1 VAVREVMDRIL
12 TLHRARYPMLQL
24 VSHEEAR
31 VDRALGRLASEESR
45 ALFKWRATTGLVGPD
60 GPIEQTG
67 GLQEAIVAFS
77 EISTPAFLLLFDVAA
92 WWEEPTLRRQLR
104 DLSQSVGPKQQIVM
118 LLGCDARV
126 PNDLE
131 KEVTVI
137 DIPLPDRE
145 AVGVLLA
152 ALLKA
157 QKLEVPTGLFWR
169 FVDGCLGLTEREIK
183 RLLARIMMIGS
194 GFSEEDL
201 KVLVEEKR
209 QVIRRSRYLEFW
221 EAGGSVNQVGGMDAL
236 KSWLVS
242 RGRGFTD
249 EARQFGLPQPKG
261 LFMLGVQGCGKSLM
275 AKAVA
280 DMWQMPLL
288 RLDVAA
294 VFSSAKNEDESLRAT
309 IRIAE
314 RLAPVVLW
322 IDELE
327 KGFMSMAEL
336 GGGHSF
342 GTFLT
347 WMQEKDKPVFVVAT
361 ANDVRALPPELL
373 RKGRF
378 DDIFFVDLPDPHE
391 RLQILEIHL
400 RSRERDPHVFDLT
413 RVAEETERFSGAELE
428 QVVVSGLFQ
437 AFSED
442 RSLSFEDLIE
452 AARDTV
458 PLAVTMDD
466 HIKQLREWARPRA
479 RRASTDR
486 HRVDFF
492 EHWEEA
498 E

>member
-1 VAVREVMDRIL
+1 MDRIL
-12 TLHRARYPMLQL
+12 TLIRARYPMLQL
-24 VSHEEAR
+24 VSHEEER
-31 VDRALGRLASEESR
+31 VERALDSLAAEESR
-45 ALFKWRATTGLVGPD
+45 PVFKWRVTTGLVGPD
-60 GPIEQTG
+60 GAVEHTG
-67 GLQEAIVAFS
+67 ALEDALLAFQEV
-77 EISTPAFLLLFDVAA
+77 STPAFLMLHDAA
-92 WWEEPTLRRQLR
+92 TWWDGPLVRRRLR
-104 DLSQSVGPKQQIVM
+104 DFVRIAGSRQQAA
-118 LLGCDARV
+118 LLIGCDARV
-126 PNDLE
+126 PDELE

-137 DIPLPDRE
+137 DIPLPDRDS
-145 AVGVLLA
+145 VGKLLA
-152 ALLKA
+152 ALIKA
-157 QKLEVPTGLFWR
+157 QKLDVPTERFWR

-183 RLLARIMMIGS
+183 RLLARIMMSGS
-194 GFSEEDL
+194 GFSEDDL
-201 KVLVEEKR
+201 KTLVEEKR

-221 EAGGSVNQVGGMDAL
+221 EAGGSVDQVGGMDAL
-236 KSWLVS
+236 KGWLES

-261 LFMLGVQGCGKSLM
+261 LFLLGVQGCGKSLM

-294 VFSSAKNEDESLRAT
+294 VFSSAKNEEESLRAT
-309 IRIAE
+309 IRVAE

-336 GGGHSF
+336 GGGQAF

-347 WMQEKDKPVFVVAT
+347 WMQEKEAPVFVVAT
-361 ANDVRALPPELL
+361 ANDVRQLPPELM

-378 DDIFFVDLPDPHE
+378 DDIFFVDLPDAHE

-400 RSRERDPHVFDLT
+400 LLRERDPHAFDLT
-413 RVAEETERFSGAELE
+413 QVAEETDRFSGAELE

-437 AFSED
+437 AFSES
-442 RSLSFEDLIE
+442 RGLCIEDLIE

>member
-1 VAVREVMDRIL
+1 MPGSQD
-12 TLHRARYPMLQL
+12 
-24 VSHEEAR
+24 
-31 VDRALGRLASEESR
+31 
-45 ALFKWRATTGLVGPD
+45 
-60 GPIEQTG
+60 EQ
-67 GLQEAIVAFS
+67 
-77 EISTPAFLLLFDVAA
+77 
-92 WWEEPTLRRQLR
+92 
-104 DLSQSVGPKQQIVM
+104 
-118 LLGCDARV
+118 
-126 PNDLE
+126 
-131 KEVTVI
+131 
-137 DIPLPDRE
+137 
-145 AVGVLLA
+145 LLA

-157 QKLEVPTGLFWR
+157 QAIEVPTDRFWR

-183 RLLARIMMIGS
+183 RLLARIMMVGN
-194 GFSEEDL
+194 GFAESDL
-201 KVLVEEKR
+201 SALVEEKR
-209 QVIRRSRYLEFW
+209 QAIRRSRYLEFW
-221 EAGGSVNQVGGMDAL
+221 EAGGSVNQVGGLDAL
-236 KSWLVS
+236 KNWLEA

-261 LFMLGVQGCGKSLM
+261 LFLLGVQGCGKSLM

-280 DMWQMPLL
+280 DMWRMPLL

-294 VFSSAKNEDESLRAT
+294 VFSSPKGEDESLRST
-309 IRIAE
+309 IRVAE
-314 RLAPVVLW
+314 GLAPVVLW

-336 GGGHSF
+336 GGGQAF
-342 GTFLT
+342 GNFLT
-347 WMQEKDKPVFVVAT
+347 WMQEKEAPVFVVAT
-361 ANDVRALPPELL
+361 ANDVRQLPPELM

-378 DDIFFVDLPDPHE
+378 DDIFFVDLPDVHE

-400 RSRERDPHVFDLT
+400 RIRERDPQSFDLT
-413 RVAEETERFSGAELE
+413 QVAEETDRFSGAELE

-442 RSLSFEDLIE
+442 RELAFEDLVE

-458 PLAVTMDD
+458 PLSVTMDD

-492 EHWEEA
+492 EHWEEV

>member
-1 VAVREVMDRIL
+1 MTVREVMDRIL
-12 TLHRARYPMLQL
+12 TLVRARYPFLQL
-24 VSHEEAR
+24 VTHEEER
-31 VDRALGRLASEESR
+31 VELALDRLGKDESR
-45 ALFKWRATTGLVGPD
+45 PVFKWRATDGLVGPD
-60 GPIEQTG
+60 GAVEGTTDPAAAV
-67 GLQEAIVAFS
+67 EAMRVLDGTAFVV
-77 EISTPAFLLLFDVAA
+77 LFDVSA
-92 WWEEPTLRRQLR
+92 WWTDPRVLRQLR
-104 DLSQSVGPKQQIVM
+104 DLAQSVGPRQQTVF
-118 LLGCDARV
+118 LVGVDARI
-126 PNDLE
+126 PTELE

-137 DIPLPDRE
+137 DIPLPGRE
-145 AVGVLLA
+145 EVGKLLA

-157 QKLEVPTGLFWR
+157 QKLEVPGERFWR

-183 RLLARIMMIGS
+183 RLLARIMMAGS
-194 GFSEEDL
+194 GFTDEDL
-201 KVLVEEKR
+201 KTLVEEKR
-209 QVIRRSRYLEFW
+209 QAIRRSRYLEFW
-221 EAGGSVNQVGGMDAL
+221 DGGVSFDNVGGMDNL
-236 KSWLVS
+236 KGWLEQ

-261 LFMLGVQGCGKSLM
+261 LFLLGVQGCGKSLM

-280 DMWQMPLL
+280 DLWKMPLL

-294 VFSSAKNEDESLRAT
+294 VFSSERGEEESLRAT

-327 KGFMSMAEL
+327 KGFMSMNEM
-336 GGGHSF
+336 GGGQAF

-347 WMQEKDKPVFVVAT
+347 WMQEKDAPVFVVAT
-361 ANDVRALPPELL
+361 ANDVRSLPPELL

-378 DDIFFVDLPDPHE
+378 DDIFFVDLPDVHE
-391 RLQILEIHL
+391 RLLILEIHL
-400 RSRERDPHVFDLT
+400 AMRERDPHAFDLT
-413 RVAEETERFSGAELE
+413 QVAEETDRFSGAELE
-428 QVVVSGLFQ
+428 QVVVAALFQ
-437 AFSED
+437 AFSEG
-442 RSLSFEDLIE
+442 RVLNFSDLIE

-458 PLAVTMDD
+458 PLSVTMDE
-466 HIKQLREWARPRA
+466 HIKLLREWARPRA

>member
-1 VAVREVMDRIL
+1 MREVLDRIR
-12 TLHRARYPMLQL
+12 TLVRARYPVLQL
-24 VSHEEAR
+24 VTHEEER
-31 VDRALGRLASEESR
+31 VERAISRLASDEDR
-45 ALFKWRATTGLVGPD
+45 PLYRWRATTGLVGPE
-60 GPIEQTG
+60 GPIAATG
-67 GLQEAIVAFS
+67 DLADALGVLVQLER
-77 EISTPAFLLLFDVAA
+77 PAFFMVFDVSS
-92 WWEEPTLRRQLR
+92 WWADPHVLRRLR
-104 DLSQSVGPKQQIVM
+104 DLALSVGPRQQTVLAVGI
-118 LLGCDARV
+118 DALIPV
-126 PNDLE
+126 ELE

-145 AVGVLLA
+145 DVGKLLA

-157 QKLEVPTGLFWR
+157 QKIDIPTERFWQ

-183 RLLARIMMIGS
+183 RLLARIMMSSG
-194 GFSEEDL
+194 GFSNTDL
-201 KVLVEEKR
+201 QALVEEKR

-221 EAGGSVNQVGGMDAL
+221 DGGGSISNVGGMDSL
-236 KSWLVS
+236 KGWLEK
-242 RGRGFTD
+242 RGRGFSD
-249 EARQFGLPQPKG
+249 DARNFGLPQPKG
-261 LFMLGVQGCGKSLM
+261 VFLLGVQGCGKSLM

-280 DMWQMPLL
+280 DLWRMPLL
-288 RLDVAA
+288 RLDIAA
-294 VFSSAKNEDESLRAT
+294 VFSGSRNEDESFRAT

-327 KGFMSMAEL
+327 KGFMSMTEQ
-336 GGGHSF
+336 GGGQSF
-342 GTFLT
+342 GAFLT
-347 WMQEKDKPVFVVAT
+347 WMQEKQAPVFVVAT
-361 ANDVRALPPELL
+361 ANDVRALPPELM

-378 DDIFFVDLPDPHE
+378 DDIFFVDLPDVHE

-400 RSRERDPHVFDLT
+400 TSRERDPHAFDLT
-413 RVAEETERFSGAELE
+413 QVAEETDRFSGAELE

-442 RSLSFEDLIE
+442 RTLSFEDLVE

>member
-1 VAVREVMDRIL
+1 MMDKIL
-12 TLHRARYPMLQL
+12 SLHRARYPMIQL
-24 VSHEEAR
+24 VTHEEAR
-31 VDRALGRLASEESR
+31 VERALEGLGAAEDRPV
-45 ALFKWRATTGLVGPD
+45 FKWRATTGLVGP
-60 GPIEQTG
+60 TG
-67 GLQEAIVAFS
+67 RVADTEELVAAIAAFS
-77 EISTPAFLLLFDVAA
+77 ARESPAFLILFDVSA
-92 WWEEPTLRRQLR
+92 WWGDPTIRRKIR
-104 DLSQSVGPKQQIVM
+104 DLAALVGPKQQAVM
-118 LLGCDARV
+118 LVGCDARV
-126 PNDLE
+126 PTELE

-137 DIPLPDRE
+137 DVPLPGRD
-145 AVGVLLA
+145 AVGQLLG
-152 ALLKA
+152 ALVKA
-157 QKLEVPTGLFWR
+157 QKLDVPTGLFWR

-183 RLLARIMMIGS
+183 RLLARIMMAGG
-194 GFSEEDL
+194 GFSEDDL
-201 KVLVEEKR
+201 KALVEEKR
-209 QVIRRSRYLEFW
+209 QAIRRSRYLEFW
-221 EAGGSVNQVGGMDAL
+221 EAGGSIEQVGGMDAL
-236 KSWLVS
+236 KDWLKT
-242 RGRGFTD
+242 RGRGFSD
-249 EARQFGLPQPKG
+249 DARKFGLPQPKG
-261 LFMLGVQGCGKSLM
+261 LFLLGVQGCGKSLM

-336 GGGHSF
+336 GGGHAF

-378 DDIFFVDLPDPHE
+378 DDIFFVDLPDAHE

-400 RSRERDPHVFDLT
+400 TTRDRNAYSFDLT

-428 QVVVSGLFQ
+428 QVVVSALFQ

-442 RSLSFEDLIE
+442 RTLCFEDLIE

-492 EHWEEA
+492 EQWEEA

>member
-1 VAVREVMDRIL
+1 MYR
-12 TLHRARYPMLQL
+12 
-24 VSHEEAR
+24 
-31 VDRALGRLASEESR
+31 
-45 ALFKWRATTGLVGPD
+45 WRATTGLVGPD
-60 GPIEQTG
+60 GPIDATRDLADALGVLVQLER
-67 GLQEAIVAFS
+67 
-77 EISTPAFLLLFDVAA
+77 PAFFMVFDVAS
-92 WWEEPTLRRQLR
+92 WWADPHVLRRLR
-104 DLSQSVGPKQQIVM
+104 DLALSVGPRQQTVLAVGVDSLIP
-118 LLGCDARV
+118 AE
-126 PNDLE
+126 LE

-145 AVGVLLA
+145 DVGKLLA

-157 QKLEVPTGLFWR
+157 QKIDIPTERFWQ

-183 RLLARIMMIGS
+183 RLLARIMMSSG
-194 GFSEEDL
+194 GFSETDL
-201 KVLVEEKR
+201 QALVEEKR

-221 EAGGSVNQVGGMDAL
+221 DGGGSINNVGGMDSL
-236 KSWLVS
+236 KGWLEK
-242 RGRGFTD
+242 RGRGFSD
-249 EARQFGLPQPKG
+249 DARNFGLPQPKG
-261 LFMLGVQGCGKSLM
+261 VFLLGVQGCGKSLM

-280 DMWQMPLL
+280 DLWRMPLL

-294 VFSSAKNEDESLRAT
+294 VFSGSRNEDESFRAT

-327 KGFMSMAEL
+327 KGFMSMTEQ
-336 GGGHSF
+336 GGGQSF
-342 GTFLT
+342 GAFLT
-347 WMQEKDKPVFVVAT
+347 WMQEKQAPVFVVAT
-361 ANDVRALPPELL
+361 ANDVRALPPELM

-378 DDIFFVDLPDPHE
+378 DDIFFVDLPDVHE

-400 RSRERDPHVFDLT
+400 ASRERDPHAFDLT
-413 RVAEETERFSGAELE
+413 QVAEETDRFSGAELE

-437 AFSED
+437 AFSEN
-442 RSLSFEDLIE
+442 RTLSFEDLVE

>member
-1 VAVREVMDRIL
+1 
-12 TLHRARYPMLQL
+12 
-24 VSHEEAR
+24 
-31 VDRALGRLASEESR
+31 
-45 ALFKWRATTGLVGPD
+45 
-60 GPIEQTG
+60 
-67 GLQEAIVAFS
+67 
-77 EISTPAFLLLFDVAA
+77 
-92 WWEEPTLRRQLR
+92 
-104 DLSQSVGPKQQIVM
+104 
-118 LLGCDARV
+118 
-126 PNDLE
+126 
-131 KEVTVI
+131 
-137 DIPLPDRE
+137 
-145 AVGVLLA
+145 
-152 ALLKA
+152 
-157 QKLEVPTGLFWR
+157 
-169 FVDGCLGLTEREIK
+169 
-183 RLLARIMMIGS
+183 
-194 GFSEEDL
+194 
-201 KVLVEEKR
+201 
-209 QVIRRSRYLEFW
+209 
-221 EAGGSVNQVGGMDAL
+221 
-236 KSWLVS
+236 
-242 RGRGFTD
+242 
-249 EARQFGLPQPKG
+249 
-261 LFMLGVQGCGKSLM
+261 
-275 AKAVA
+275 
-280 DMWQMPLL
+280 MWQMPLL

-336 GGGHSF
+336 GGGHAF

-378 DDIFFVDLPDPHE
+378 DDIFFVDLPDAHE

-400 RSRERDPHVFDLT
+400 TTRDRNAYSFDLT

-428 QVVVSGLFQ
+428 QVVVSALFQ

-442 RSLSFEDLIE
+442 RTLCFEDLIE

-492 EHWEEA
+492 EQWEEA

>member
-1 VAVREVMDRIL
+1 MVMRDVLDRIR
-12 TLHRARYPMLQL
+12 TLVRARYPVLQL
-24 VSHEEAR
+24 VTHEEDR
-31 VDRALGRLASEESR
+31 VERAIDRLAADESR
-45 ALFKWRATTGLVGPD
+45 PLFRWRTTSGLVGPNGPVANTQDLSAALDEMAVLD
-60 GPIEQTG
+60 GP
-67 GLQEAIVAFS
+67 AFMM
-77 EISTPAFLLLFDVAA
+77 LFDVAT
-92 WWEEPTLRRQLR
+92 WWDDPQVLRRLR
-104 DLSQSVGPKQQIVM
+104 DLALAVGPKQQTV
-118 LLGCDARV
+118 LAVGVDARI
-126 PNDLE
+126 PFELE

-137 DIPLPDRE
+137 DVPLPDRDD
-145 AVGVLLA
+145 VGKLLA
-152 ALLKA
+152 TLVKA
-157 QKLEVPTGLFWR
+157 QKLDLPSDRFWR

-183 RLLARIMMIGS
+183 RLLARIMMSGS
-194 GFSEEDL
+194 GFSEDDL
-201 KVLVEEKR
+201 KALVEEKR
-209 QVIRRSRYLEFW
+209 QAIRRSRYLEFW
-221 EAGGSVNQVGGMDAL
+221 EGGNGFANVGGMDSL
-236 KSWLVS
+236 KDWLEKH
-242 RGRGFTD
+242 GRGFSD
-249 EARQFGLPQPKG
+249 EARNFGLPKPKG
-261 LFMLGVQGCGKSLM
+261 LFLLGVQGCGKSLM

-280 DMWQMPLL
+280 DLWRMPLL

-294 VFSSAKNEDESLRAT
+294 VFSGAQSEDESLRST

-327 KGFMSMAEL
+327 KGFISMAEQ
-336 GGGHSF
+336 GGGQSF

-347 WMQEKDKPVFVVAT
+347 WMQEKEAPVFVVAT
-361 ANDVRALPPELL
+361 ANDVRALPPELM

-378 DDIFFVDLPDPHE
+378 DDIFFVDLPDVHE

-400 RSRERDPHVFDLT
+400 SLRERDPHAFDLT
-413 RVAEETERFSGAELE
+413 QVAEETDRFSGAELE
-428 QVVVSGLFQ
+428 QVVVSALFQ

-442 RSLSFEDLIE
+442 RTLSFEDLVE
-452 AARDTV
+452 SARDTV

>member
-1 VAVREVMDRIL
+1 MYR
-12 TLHRARYPMLQL
+12 
-24 VSHEEAR
+24 
-31 VDRALGRLASEESR
+31 
-45 ALFKWRATTGLVGPD
+45 WRATTGLVGPE
-60 GPIEQTG
+60 GPIDATG
-67 GLQEAIVAFS
+67 DLVDALGVLVQLER
-77 EISTPAFLLLFDVAA
+77 PAFFMVFDVAN
-92 WWEEPTLRRQLR
+92 WWTDPRVLRRLR
-104 DLSQSVGPKQQIVM
+104 DLALSVGPRQQTV
-118 LLGCDARV
+118 LAVGVDAQIPV
-126 PNDLE
+126 ELE

-137 DIPLPDRE
+137 DVPLPDRE
-145 AVGVLLA
+145 DVGKLLA

-157 QKLEVPTGLFWR
+157 QKIDIPTERFWR

-183 RLLARIMMIGS
+183 RLLARIMMSSG
-194 GFSEEDL
+194 GFSETDL
-201 KVLVEEKR
+201 QALVEEKR

-221 EAGGSVNQVGGMDAL
+221 DGGGSINNVGGMDSL
-236 KSWLVS
+236 KGWLEN
-242 RGRGFTD
+242 RGRGFSD
-249 EARQFGLPQPKG
+249 DARSFGLPQPKG
-261 LFMLGVQGCGKSLM
+261 VFLLGVQGCGKSLM

-280 DMWQMPLL
+280 DLWRMPLL

-294 VFSSAKNEDESLRAT
+294 VFSGSQNEDESFRAT

-327 KGFMSMAEL
+327 KGFMSMTEQ
-336 GGGHSF
+336 GGGQSF
-342 GTFLT
+342 GAFLT
-347 WMQEKDKPVFVVAT
+347 WMQEKQDPVFVVAT
-361 ANDVRALPPELL
+361 ANDVRALPPELM

-378 DDIFFVDLPDPHE
+378 DEIFFVDLPDVHE

-400 RSRERDPHVFDLT
+400 TSRDRDPHAFDLT
-413 RVAEETERFSGAELE
+413 QVAEETDRFSGAELE

-437 AFSED
+437 AFSEN
-442 RSLSFEDLIE
+442 RSLSFEDLVE

>member
-1 VAVREVMDRIL
+1 MRDVLDRIR
-12 TLHRARYPMLQL
+12 TLVRARYPVLQL
-24 VSHEEAR
+24 VTHEEQR
-31 VDRALGRLASEESR
+31 VERSLGRLSTDEDR
-45 ALFKWRATTGLVGPD
+45 PLYTWRATSGLSGPD
-60 GPIEQTG
+60 GPIDGTIE
-67 GLQEAIVAFS
+67 VAHALGALM
-77 EISTPAFLLLFDVAA
+77 EVEEPAFFVLIDLAQ
-92 WWEEPTLRRQLR
+92 WWGDPEVLRLLR
-104 DLSQSVGPKQQIVM
+104 DLAGIVGPRQQTVFMVGI
-118 LLGCDARV
+118 DAMV
-126 PNDLE
+126 PAALE

-137 DIPLPDRE
+137 DIPLPGRE
-145 AVGVLLA
+145 DVGKLLA

-157 QKLEVPTGLFWR
+157 QKIDVPTDRFWR

-183 RLLARIMMIGS
+183 RLLARIMMASG
-194 GFSEEDL
+194 GFSEADL
-201 KVLVEEKR
+201 AALVEEKR

-221 EAGGSVNQVGGMDAL
+221 EGGGSVAHVGGMDSL
-236 KSWLVS
+236 KDWLER
-242 RGRGFTD
+242 RGRGFSD
-249 EARQFGLPQPKG
+249 DARQFGLPQPKG
-261 LFMLGVQGCGKSLM
+261 LFLLGVQGCGKSLM

-280 DMWQMPLL
+280 DLWKMPLL

-294 VFSSAKNEDESLRAT
+294 VFSGARSEDESLRAT

-327 KGFMSMAEL
+327 KGFMSMSEQ
-336 GGGHSF
+336 GGGQSF

-347 WMQEKDKPVFVVAT
+347 WMQEKQSPVFVVAT
-361 ANDVRALPPELL
+361 ANDVRALPPELM

-378 DDIFFVDLPDPHE
+378 DDIFFVDLPDVHE

-400 RSRERDPHVFDLT
+400 KIRDRDPHAFDLT
-413 RVAEETERFSGAELE
+413 QVAEETERFSGAELE
-428 QVVVSGLFQ
+428 QVVVSALFQ
-437 AFSED
+437 AFSD
-442 RSLSFEDLIE
+442 QRTLCFEDLVE

>member
-1 VAVREVMDRIL
+1 MDKIL
-12 TLHRARYPMLQL
+12 TLVRARYPMLQL
-24 VSHEEAR
+24 VSHEEERVAR
-31 VDRALGRLASEESR
+31 GVDRLAADEDR
-45 ALFKWRATTGLVGPD
+45 PVYRWRATTGLVGPE
-60 GPIEQTG
+60 G
-67 GLQEAIVAFS
+67 AIADTTAIDAAARAFGKVHG
-77 EISTPAFLLLFDVAA
+77 PAFLVVHDAAA
-92 WWEEPTLRRQLR
+92 WWSDPTVRRQLR
-104 DLSQSVGPKQQIVM
+104 DLSNALGPKQQTCFLV
-118 LLGCDARV
+118 GCEARV
-126 PNDLE
+126 PEELE

-137 DIPLPDRE
+137 DIPLPGRE
-145 AVGVLLA
+145 DVGKLLA

-157 QKLEVPTGLFWR
+157 QAIEVPTDRFWR

-183 RLLARIMMIGS
+183 RLLARIMMVGD
-194 GFSEEDL
+194 GFAESDL
-201 KVLVEEKR
+201 SALVEEKR
-209 QVIRRSRYLEFW
+209 QAIRRSRYLEFW
-221 EAGGSVNQVGGMDAL
+221 EAGGSVNQVGGLDAL
-236 KSWLVS
+236 KGWLEA

-261 LFMLGVQGCGKSLM
+261 LFLLGVQGCGKSLM

-280 DMWQMPLL
+280 DMWRMPLL

-294 VFSSAKNEDESLRAT
+294 VFSSAKGEDESLRAT
-309 IRIAE
+309 IRVAE
-314 RLAPVVLW
+314 GLAPVVLW

-336 GGGHSF
+336 GGGQAF
-342 GTFLT
+342 GNFLT
-347 WMQEKDKPVFVVAT
+347 WMQEKDAPVFVVAT
-361 ANDVRALPPELL
+361 ANDVRQLPPELM

-378 DDIFFVDLPDPHE
+378 DDIFFVDLPDVHE
-391 RLQILEIHL
+391 RLQILEIHI
-400 RSRERDPHVFDLT
+400 RIRDRDPHAFDLT
-413 RVAEETERFSGAELE
+413 QVAEETDRFSGAELE
-428 QVVVSGLFQ
+428 QVVVSALFQ

-442 RSLSFEDLIE
+442 RELAFEDLVE

-492 EHWEEA
+492 EHWEEV

>member
-1 VAVREVMDRIL
+1 MRDVLDRIR
-12 TLHRARYPMLQL
+12 TLVRARYPVLQL
-24 VSHEEAR
+24 VTHEEQR
-31 VDRALGRLASEESR
+31 VERALVRLSTDEDR
-45 ALFKWRATTGLVGPD
+45 PLYTWRATSGLTGPD
-60 GPIEQTG
+60 GPVDDTIE
-67 GLQEAIVAFS
+67 VARALS
-77 EISTPAFLLLFDVAA
+77 VLTTVDQPAFFILIDMAQ
-92 WWEEPTLRRQLR
+92 WWSDPEVLRQLR
-104 DLSQSVGPKQQIVM
+104 DLAAAVGPRQQTVFMVGI
-118 LLGCDARV
+118 DAMV
-126 PNDLE
+126 PAALE
-131 KEVTVI
+131 KEVTVL
-137 DIPLPDRE
+137 DIPLPGRE
-145 AVGVLLA
+145 DVGKLLA

-157 QKLEVPTGLFWR
+157 QKIDVPTDRFWR

-183 RLLARIMMIGS
+183 RLLARIMMASG
-194 GFSEEDL
+194 GFSEADL
-201 KVLVEEKR
+201 AALVEEKR

-221 EAGGSVNQVGGMDAL
+221 EGGGSVEHVGGMDSL
-236 KSWLVS
+236 KEWLER
-242 RGRGFTD
+242 RGRGFSD
-249 EARQFGLPQPKG
+249 DARQFGLPQPKG
-261 LFMLGVQGCGKSLM
+261 LFLLGVQGCGKSLM

-280 DMWQMPLL
+280 DLWRMPLL

-294 VFSSAKNEDESLRAT
+294 VFSGARSEDESLRAT

-327 KGFMSMAEL
+327 KGFMSMSEQ
-336 GGGHSF
+336 GGGQSF

-347 WMQEKDKPVFVVAT
+347 WMQEKQSPVFVVAT
-361 ANDVRALPPELL
+361 ANDVRALPPELM

-378 DDIFFVDLPDPHE
+378 DDIFFVDLPDVHE

-400 RSRERDPHVFDLT
+400 KLRERDPHAFDLT
-413 RVAEETERFSGAELE
+413 QVAEETERFSGAELE

-437 AFSED
+437 AFSDE
-442 RSLSFEDLIE
+442 RSLSFEDLVE

>member
-1 VAVREVMDRIL
+1 MDRIL
-12 TLHRARYPMLQL
+12 TLVRARYPMLQL
-24 VSHEEAR
+24 VSHEEERVAR
-31 VDRALGRLASEESR
+31 GLDRLAADESR
-45 ALFKWRATTGLVGPD
+45 PVYRWRATTGLVGPD
-60 GPIEQTG
+60 GPMKGTK
-67 GLQEAIVAFS
+67 AIDAAAQAF
-77 EISTPAFLLLFDVAA
+77 EEVNGPAFLVVHDAAA
-92 WWEEPTLRRQLR
+92 WWADPTVRRHLR
-104 DLSQSVGPKQQIVM
+104 DLAASLGPKQQTCFLV
-118 LLGCDARV
+118 GCEARV
-126 PNDLE
+126 PDELE

-137 DIPLPDRE
+137 DIPLPGRE
-145 AVGVLLA
+145 DVAKLLA

-157 QKLEVPTGLFWR
+157 QSIEVPTDRFWR

-183 RLLARIMMIGS
+183 RLLARIMMVGG
-194 GFSEEDL
+194 GFEESDL
-201 KVLVEEKR
+201 SALVEEKR
-209 QVIRRSRYLEFW
+209 QAIRRSRYLEFW
-221 EAGGSVNQVGGMDAL
+221 EAGGSVNQVGGLDAL
-236 KSWLVS
+236 KAWLLA

-261 LFMLGVQGCGKSLM
+261 LFLLGVQGCGKSLM

-280 DMWQMPLL
+280 DMWRMPLL

-294 VFSSAKNEDESLRAT
+294 VFSSAKGEDESLRST
-309 IRIAE
+309 IRVAE
-314 RLAPVVLW
+314 GLAPVVLW

-336 GGGHSF
+336 GGGQAF
-342 GTFLT
+342 GNFLT
-347 WMQEKDKPVFVVAT
+347 WMQEKEAPVFVVAT
-361 ANDVRALPPELL
+361 ANDVRQLPPELM

-378 DDIFFVDLPDPHE
+378 DDIFFVDLPDVHE
-391 RLQILEIHL
+391 RLQILEIHI
-400 RSRERDPHVFDLT
+400 RMRERDPHAFDLT
-413 RVAEETERFSGAELE
+413 QVAEETDRFSGAELE

-442 RSLSFEDLIE
+442 RELAFEDLVE

-458 PLAVTMDD
+458 PLSVTMDD

>member
-1 VAVREVMDRIL
+1 MRDVLDRIR
-12 TLHRARYPMLQL
+12 TLVRARYPVLQL
-24 VSHEEAR
+24 VSHEEDR
-31 VDRALGRLASEESR
+31 VERALARLSADEDR
-45 ALFKWRATTGLVGPD
+45 PLYTWRATTGLTGPD
-60 GPIEQTG
+60 GAVANTEPIN
-67 GLQEAIVAFS
+67 EALAAMGRV
-77 EISTPAFLLLFDVAA
+77 EGPAFFVLVDVAS
-92 WWEEPTLRRQLR
+92 WWSEPAALRRLR
-104 DLSQSVGPKQQIVM
+104 DLAGAVGPKQQTVFA
-118 LLGCDARV
+118 LGIDAQV
-126 PNDLE
+126 PNELE

-137 DIPLPDRE
+137 DIPLPGRDD
-145 AVGVLLA
+145 VGKLLA

-157 QKLEVPTGLFWR
+157 QKIEIPNDRFWQ

-183 RLLARIMMIGS
+183 RLLARIMMSSG
-194 GFSEEDL
+194 GFSADDL
-201 KVLVEEKR
+201 AALVEEKR

-221 EAGGSVNQVGGMDAL
+221 EGGGRVLDVGGMDSL
-236 KSWLVS
+236 KDWLHR
-242 RGRGFTD
+242 RGRGFGD
-249 EARQFGLPQPKG
+249 DARNFGLPRPKG
-261 LFMLGVQGCGKSLM
+261 VFLLGVQGCGKSLM

-280 DMWQMPLL
+280 DLWRMPLL

-294 VFSSAKNEDESLRAT
+294 VFSGARSEDESLRST

-327 KGFMSMAEL
+327 KGFMSMAEQ
-336 GGGHSF
+336 GGGQSF

-347 WMQEKDKPVFVVAT
+347 WMQEKESPVFVVAT
-361 ANDVRALPPELL
+361 ANDVRALPPELM

-378 DDIFFVDLPDPHE
+378 DEIFFVDLPDVHE

-400 RSRERDPHVFDLT
+400 KLRERDPHAFDLT
-413 RVAEETERFSGAELE
+413 QVAEETERFSGAELE

-442 RSLSFEDLIE
+442 RNLSFEDLVE